1 MLFGQQGVQYVLHKQ
16 QYYRIIVVHRANDES
31 FNKENKMTLTKQAR
45 VLEALKGGQKLTAK
59 QISARFGVKNP
70 TATVSDLRYSG
81 FAVYANQ
88 HKDSKGRVTT
98 KYELGRPSRR
108 VVAAGYKALALGL
121 VD

>member
-1 MLFGQQGVQYVLHKQ
+1 M
-16 QYYRIIVVHRANDES
+16 
-31 FNKENKMTLTKQAR
+31 MTKQER
-45 VLEALKGGQKLTAK
+45 LLEALKEGQKLTSK

-98 KYELGRPSRR
+98 KYRLGKPSRALI
-108 VVAAGYKALALGL
+108 AAGYKAMSLGL
-121 VD
+121 A